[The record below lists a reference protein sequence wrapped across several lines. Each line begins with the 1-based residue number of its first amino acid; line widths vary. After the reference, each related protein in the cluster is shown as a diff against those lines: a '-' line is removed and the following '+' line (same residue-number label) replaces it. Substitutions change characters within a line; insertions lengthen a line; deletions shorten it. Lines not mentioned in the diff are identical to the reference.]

1 MKGILKKAMAAALV
15 AVMVLSMS
23 GCTEEEQPQTNQPQ
37 QEQQQDDG
45 QQPETQQEQ
54 EEQSQQQTV
63 TAPSLSQQLKE
74 AKAKND
80 DIIGWLKIDDLKVDG
95 AVVQAENNTK
105 YERLN
110 EWGQYSWT
118 GTYFADYECNFDSRE
133 SLSKNTVIYGHNV
146 DFNDNRDGERFSQL
160 LYFADEEF
168 AKQHPYV
175 YFTIDGDDK
184 SSEMV
189 WEILS
194 VFYTTTDFD
203 YIRINKDYRNPQEG
217 EITDAQLMNIIKGAQ
232 ERSEYDYE
240 VEVSGEDKILTLSTC
255 SYKYGRRKDVRFVVM
270 AKLLDEDAVLHTQA
284 KLTQNTD
291 KKTVE

>member
-160 LYFADEEF
+160 LYFADEKF

-189 WEILS
+189 WEIFS

>member
-160 LYFADEEF
+160 LYFCLLYTSDAAD
-168 AKQHPYV
+168 
-175 YFTIDGDDK
+175 D
-184 SSEMV
+184 
-189 WEILS
+189 
-194 VFYTTTDFD
+194 
-203 YIRINKDYRNPQEG
+203 
-217 EITDAQLMNIIKGAQ
+217 
-232 ERSEYDYE
+232 
-240 VEVSGEDKILTLSTC
+240 
-255 SYKYGRRKDVRFVVM
+255 
-270 AKLLDEDAVLHTQA
+270 
-284 KLTQNTD
+284 
-291 KKTVE
+291 

>member
-37 QEQQQDDG
+37 QEQQDDG
-45 QQPETQQEQ
+45 QQP

-110 EWGQYSWT
+110 EWGQYS
-118 GTYFADYECNFDSRE
+118 
-133 SLSKNTVIYGHNV
+133 
-146 DFNDNRDGERFSQL
+146 
-160 LYFADEEF
+160 
-168 AKQHPYV
+168 
-175 YFTIDGDDK
+175 
-184 SSEMV
+184 
-189 WEILS
+189 
-194 VFYTTTDFD
+194 
-203 YIRINKDYRNPQEG
+203 
-217 EITDAQLMNIIKGAQ
+217 
-232 ERSEYDYE
+232 
-240 VEVSGEDKILTLSTC
+240 
-255 SYKYGRRKDVRFVVM
+255 
-270 AKLLDEDAVLHTQA
+270 
-284 KLTQNTD
+284 
-291 KKTVE
+291 

>member
-1 MKGILKKAMAAALV
+1 MKGILRRAMAAALA
-15 AVMVLSMS
+15 AVMVLSMA
-23 GCTEEEQPQTNQPQ
+23 GCGEEKQPQTQQPQPQ
-37 QEQQQDDG
+37 QEQHDDG
-45 QQPETQQEQ
+45 QQPEKPQ
-54 EEQSQQQTV
+54 EEPKPEQPQV
-63 TAPSLSQQLKE
+63 EAPSLRQQLKE

-118 GTYFADYECNFDSRE
+118 GTYFADYECNFDSRD

-146 DFNDNRDGERFSQL
+146 DFSDNRDGERFSQL
-160 LYFADEEF
+160 FYFADEEF

-175 YFTIDGDDK
+175 YFTIDGEDK

-189 WEILS
+189 WEIFS

-217 EITDAQLMNIIKGAQ
+217 EITDAQLMNIIKEAR

>member
-105 YERLN
+105 
-110 EWGQYSWT
+110 
-118 GTYFADYECNFDSRE
+118 
-133 SLSKNTVIYGHNV
+133 
-146 DFNDNRDGERFSQL
+146 
-160 LYFADEEF
+160 
-168 AKQHPYV
+168 
-175 YFTIDGDDK
+175 
-184 SSEMV
+184 
-189 WEILS
+189 
-194 VFYTTTDFD
+194 
-203 YIRINKDYRNPQEG
+203 
-217 EITDAQLMNIIKGAQ
+217 
-232 ERSEYDYE
+232 
-240 VEVSGEDKILTLSTC
+240 
-255 SYKYGRRKDVRFVVM
+255 
-270 AKLLDEDAVLHTQA
+270 
-284 KLTQNTD
+284 
-291 KKTVE
+291 